1 MKFNS
6 ITFIMSIAVLCVTAL
21 YVLLYSGVAGLLL
34 TSAIALLIAAF
45 VEQFELVVA
54 ITVIFALFYTV
65 YLKRVLAQFEGFEDA
80 PKMPDESKGD
90 EESKDTA
97 AHKGQTGPTGPTGV
111 YDPKVDGF
119 ADVKE
124 TKDKKEGAGKES
136 APASA
141 NNTKDQV
148 DPSLAKDVTTASKD
162 KFKDIEAAEFKSAT
176 NTLFKLGQMPSEHE
190 DGPRLDAGKT
200 IMKAMSSFDP
210 STISAM
216 TTDTKKLL
224 ETQKGLMSMLN
235 QMRPVLADGK
245 ELLQTFSGMFGG
257 MGSANGPFELGKA

>member
-1 MKFNS
+1 
-6 ITFIMSIAVLCVTAL
+6 MSIAVLCVTAL

-80 PKMPDESKGD
+80 PKIPDESKGD

-97 AHKGQTGPTGPTGV
+97 AHKGPTGV

-124 TKDKKEGAGKES
+124 TKDKKVMRRDGRVASWVTGTPRCPLNKVAREADLGGEVGAYTG
-136 APASA
+136 
-141 NNTKDQV
+141 
-148 DPSLAKDVTTASKD
+148 
-162 KFKDIEAAEFKSAT
+162 
-176 NTLFKLGQMPSEHE
+176 
-190 DGPRLDAGKT
+190 R
-200 IMKAMSSFDP
+200 
-210 STISAM
+210 
-216 TTDTKKLL
+216 
-224 ETQKGLMSMLN
+224 
-235 QMRPVLADGK
+235 R
-245 ELLQTFSGMFGG
+245 
-257 MGSANGPFELGKA
+257 